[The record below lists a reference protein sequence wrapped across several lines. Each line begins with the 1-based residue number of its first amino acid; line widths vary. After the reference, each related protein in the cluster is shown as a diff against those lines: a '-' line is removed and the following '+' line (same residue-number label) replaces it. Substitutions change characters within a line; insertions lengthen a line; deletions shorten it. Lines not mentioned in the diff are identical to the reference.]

1 MKNSVVILLVL
12 IFFFSC
18 ATQPENKLVDID
30 LGKIIKRGKL
40 VVLTGYNPYSYFIYK
55 GEPEGFEYE
64 LLSNYA
70 KSVGLELE
78 MKVENN
84 FEKMIT
90 MLNNGEGDLIAFNL
104 TVTNELSEKVQFT
117 KPYSMVK
124 QLIVQRI
131 SNDTNDVF
139 IDNVNELEGKTVYV
153 RNDSPYLARLKNLA
167 EEIGGEI
174 LIIEADPDLSTEDLI
189 QMVAEKKINY
199 TIADDNIARL
209 AFKQYK
215 NISISTEISF
225 PQKISW
231 ALRKNSTQLLN
242 SINNWID
249 SSTESNLFQN
259 LKVKY
264 FENWGSSRIVNGS
277 KFLMSKKGDISPFDE
292 LIKKYSQKLG
302 WDWKLVASLIYQ
314 ESQFDPKSRSWVGAA
329 GLMQLMPNTGEA
341 FGVTD
346 FEDPEQNIN
355 AGISYLSW
363 LNNYWKKLIYD
374 QNERIKFVLAS
385 YNIGVGHILDARN
398 LAFKYEADPNLW
410 DGSVSEYLLNK
421 SKKKYYE
428 DEVVQYG
435 YARGNETVSFVRE
448 VLDRFEHYK
457 QIKKK

>member
-1 MKNSVVILLVL
+1 MKNIILILSL
-12 IFFFSC
+12 IAILFSC
-18 ATQPENKLVDID
+18 SVQPEDKLADLD

-40 VVLTGYNPYSYFIYK
+40 IVLTGYNPYSYFIYK

-70 KSVGLELE
+70 NSIGLELE
-78 MKVENN
+78 MKAENN
-84 FEKMIT
+84 FEKMIS
-90 MLNNGEGDLIAFNL
+90 MLNSGGGDIIAFNL

-153 RNDSPYLARLKNLA
+153 RNDSPYLSRLRNLE
-167 EEIGGEI
+167 EEISGEI
-174 LIIEADPDLSTEDLI
+174 MIIEADPDLSTEDLI

-209 AFKQYK
+209 AIKQYK

-231 ALRKNSTQLLN
+231 AVRQNSPQLLN
-242 SINNWID
+242 SINNWIE
-249 SSTESNLFQN
+249 SSTESNLFRN
-259 LKVKY
+259 LKLKY
-264 FENWGSSRIVNGS
+264 FENWGSSKILTGS
-277 KFLMSKKGDISPFDE
+277 KFFMSKKGDISPFDE

-314 ESQFDPKSRSWVGAA
+314 ESQFEPKSRSWVGAV
-329 GLMQLMPNTGEA
+329 GLMQLMPNTGAA

-355 AGISYLSW
+355 AGISYLIW
-363 LNNYWKKLIYD
+363 LNNYWKKLVYD
-374 QNERIKFVLAS
+374 ESERMKFVLAS

-398 LAFKYEADPNLW
+398 LAFKYDSDPNIW
-410 DGSVSEYLLNK
+410 EASVSEYLLNK

-435 YARGNETVSFVRE
+435 YARGNETVNFVRE
-448 VLDRFEHYK
+448 VLERFQHYK
-457 QIKKK
+457 QAK

>member
-1 MKNSVVILLVL
+1 LADL
-12 IFFFSC
+12 
-18 ATQPENKLVDID
+18 D

-70 KSVGLELE
+70 KSIGLDLE
-78 MKVENN
+78 MKVESD
-84 FEKMIT
+84 FEKMIL

-104 TVTNELSEKVQFT
+104 TVTNELSEKIQFT

-139 IDNVNELEGKTVYV
+139 IDNVNQLEGKTVYV
-153 RNDSPYLARLKNLA
+153 RHDSPYLSRLRNLE

-209 AFKQYK
+209 SIKQYK

-231 ALRKNSTQLLN
+231 AVRQNSPQLLN
-242 SINNWID
+242 SINNWIV

-264 FENWGSSRIVNGS
+264 FENWGSSKIQNSS
-277 KFLMSKKGDISPFDE
+277 KFLMAKKGDISPYDE

-302 WDWKLVASLIYQ
+302 WDWKLIASLIYQ
-314 ESQFDPKSRSWVGAA
+314 ESQFEPKSRSWVGAV

-341 FGVTD
+341 FGVTN

-355 AGISYLSW
+355 AGISYIIW

-374 QNERIKFVLAS
+374 ENERMKFVLAS

-398 LAFKYEADPNLW
+398 LTFKYDADPNIW

-435 YARGNETVSFVRE
+435 YARGSETVSFVRE

-457 QIKKK
+457 QVK

>member
-1 MKNSVVILLVL
+1 V
-12 IFFFSC
+12 
-18 ATQPENKLVDID
+18 QPEDKLADLD

-40 VVLTGYNPYSYFIYK
+40 IVLTGYNPYSYFIYK

-70 KSVGLELE
+70 NSIGLELE
-78 MKVENN
+78 MKAENN
-84 FEKMIT
+84 FEKMIS
-90 MLNNGEGDLIAFNL
+90 MLNSGGGDIIAFNL

-153 RNDSPYLARLKNLA
+153 RNDSPYLSRLRNLE
-167 EEIGGEI
+167 EEISGEI
-174 LIIEADPDLSTEDLI
+174 MIIEADPDLSTEDLI

-209 AFKQYK
+209 AIKQYK

-231 ALRKNSTQLLN
+231 AVRQNSPQLLN
-242 SINNWID
+242 SINNWIE
-249 SSTESNLFQN
+249 SSTESNLFRN
-259 LKVKY
+259 LKLKY
-264 FENWGSSRIVNGS
+264 FENWGSSKILTGS
-277 KFLMSKKGDISPFDE
+277 KFFMSKKGDISPFDE

-314 ESQFDPKSRSWVGAA
+314 ESQFEPKSRSWVGAV
-329 GLMQLMPNTGEA
+329 GLMQLMPNTGAA

-355 AGISYLSW
+355 AGISYLIW
-363 LNNYWKKLIYD
+363 LNNYWKKLVYD
-374 QNERIKFVLAS
+374 ESERMKFVLAS

-398 LAFKYEADPNLW
+398 LAFKYDSDPNIW
-410 DGSVSEYLLNK
+410 EASVSEYLLNK

-435 YARGNETVSFVRE
+435 YARGNETVNFVRE
-448 VLDRFEHYK
+448 VLERFQHYK
-457 QIKKK
+457 QAK